1 MQETKETITEE
12 AFLDAIYKNAK
23 MGADSIINLLPKVED
38 DAMRSVMTAQLDGY
52 ERYAACAARALKKK
66 GVEPRE
72 ENIMTRF
79 SAKMGMAFNTML
91 DSTGTHIAEMML
103 EGSNMGIVD
112 LTRLLNHYSPTQ
124 DSEAVRL
131 AREVVRFEEGNLEQL
146 KRYL

>member
-1 MQETKETITEE
+1 MQQTKETITEE

-112 LTRLLNHYSPTQ
+112 LTRLLNNYSPTQ

>member
-1 MQETKETITEE
+1 MQQTKETITEE

-112 LTRLLNHYSPTQ
+112 LTRLLNHYSPVQ

>member
-1 MQETKETITEE
+1 MQQTKETITEE

-23 MGADSIINLLPKVED
+23 MGADSIINLLPKMED

-112 LTRLLNHYSPTQ
+112 LTRLLNHYSPAQ

>member
-1 MQETKETITEE
+1 MQQTKESITEE

>member
-1 MQETKETITEE
+1 MQQTKETITEE

-124 DSEAVRL
+124 DSEALRL

>member
-1 MQETKETITEE
+1 MQQTKETITEE

-131 AREVVRFEEGNLEQL
+131 AREVVRFEEGNQEQL

>member
-1 MQETKETITEE
+1 MQQTKETIPEE

-23 MGADSIINLLPKVED
+23 LGADSIINLLPKVED

>member
-1 MQETKETITEE
+1 MQQTKETITEE

-66 GVEPRE
+66 GVEPRK

>member
-1 MQETKETITEE
+1 MQQTKETITEE

-112 LTRLLNHYSPTQ
+112 LMRLLNHYSPTQ

>member
-1 MQETKETITEE
+1 MQQTKETITEE

-52 ERYAACAARALKKK
+52 ERYAACAARALKERS
-66 GVEPRE
+66 VEPKE

-112 LTRLLNHYSPTQ
+112 LTRLLNHYRPTQ

>member
-1 MQETKETITEE
+1 MQQTKETITEE

-23 MGADSIINLLPKVED
+23 MGADSIINLLPKVEE
-38 DAMRSVMTAQLDGY
+38 DAMRRVMTAQLDGY
-52 ERYAACAARALKKK
+52 ERYAACAAPALKKK
-66 GVEPRE
+66 AVEPRE

-79 SAKMGMAFNTML
+79 SAKMGMAFNPML

>member
-1 MQETKETITEE
+1 MQQTKETITEE

>member
-1 MQETKETITEE
+1 MQQTKETITEE

-38 DAMRSVMTAQLDGY
+38 DAMRSIMTAQLDGY
-52 ERYAACAARALKKK
+52 ERYAARAARVLKER
-66 GVEPRE
+66 GVEAKE
-72 ENIMTRF
+72 ENIFTRF
-79 SAKMGMAFNTML
+79 SVKMGMAFNTML

-112 LTRLLNHYSPTQ
+112 LTRLLNHYKPVE

-131 AREVVRFEEGNLEQL
+131 AREVLRFEEGNLEQL

>member
-1 MQETKETITEE
+1 MQQTKETITEE

-131 AREVVRFEEGNLEQL
+131 AREAVRFEEGNLEQL

>member
-1 MQETKETITEE
+1 MQQTKETITEE

-38 DAMRSVMTAQLDGY
+38 DAMRSLMTAQLDGY

>member
-1 MQETKETITEE
+1 MQQTKETITEE

-112 LTRLLNHYSPTQ
+112 LTRLLNHYSLAQ

>member
-1 MQETKETITEE
+1 MQQTKETITEE

-131 AREVVRFEEGNLEQL
+131 ACEVVRFEEGNLEQL

>member
-1 MQETKETITEE
+1 MQQTKETITEE

-112 LTRLLNHYSPTQ
+112 LTRLLNPYSPTQ

>member
-1 MQETKETITEE
+1 MQQTKETITEE

-79 SAKMGMAFNTML
+79 SAKMVMAFNTML